1 MVPVRRAD
9 VGRVHLPRVEHPGQ
23 VLAMPTPM
31 PTWEGVDYVGQ
42 AALPTFRT
50 GDGTGPSYSFGR

>member
-1 MVPVRRAD
+1 MLLRWD
-9 VGRVHLPRVEHPGQ
+9 VERPGQ

-50 GDGTGPSYSFGR
+50 GDGTGPSYAFGR